1 MDYTV
6 RAMAQQDGPAIRLL
20 DEMSPDSGAFSV
32 VYRCLFDPYEVTM
45 ALHPGSLGVVAENPA
60 DRSLAGKAYVEVT
73 MGRYHGT
80 LRPIGRVFGLVVHPD
95 HRRRGLANMLYH
107 KLLEQAR
114 KIHGPEVLFLAAI
127 QEGNEASLRAAKTWA
142 TQVVPGRIRYLFAR
156 TVIRAPKVHRG
167 LRIRNAEPRDW
178 VAIADGTTRFRQNS
192 EWATQV
198 DAEVLQKFH
207 ERQPFGFP
215 LQTCLVAVNEH
226 DKPIAGMSVVFDG
239 LVETGLY
246 PDFPLIL
253 RWLNRFLRF
262 APSNGVLKP
271 LSVRDLWYE
280 PGFEGAAL
288 DLWKT
293 AAWQFRDKGNRLMA
307 AVDPKS
313 PLAKVLPKS
322 SFLPFEGGLL
332 AVAADK
338 PVDLS
343 RTLYLPF

>member
-6 RAMAQQDGPAIRLL
+6 RAMALQDGPAIRRL

-60 DRSLAGKAYVEVT
+60 DKTLAGKAFVQLSL
-73 MGRYHGT
+73 GRFQGA
-80 LRPIGRVFGLVVHPD
+80 LRPLGRLFGLVVHPD
-95 HRRRGLANMLYH
+95 HRRRGLATTLYH
-107 KLLEQAR
+107 KLLELAR
-114 KIHGPEVLFLAAI
+114 KISGPETMFLAAI

-142 TQVVPGRIRYLFAR
+142 TQIVEGRTRYLFAR
-156 TVIRAPKVHRG
+156 TVIRPPRIRQT
-167 LRIRNAEPRDW
+167 LRIRTAELKDW
-178 VAIADGTTRFRQNS
+178 AAVAEGTTRFRQNS
-192 EWATQV
+192 ELATEV
-198 DAEVLQKFH
+198 TPEVLQEFH

-215 LQTCLVAVNEH
+215 LQTCIVAVNAE
-226 DKPIAGMSVVFDG
+226 DRPVAGMSVVFDG

-246 PDFPLIL
+246 PDFPPTL
-253 RWLNRFLRF
+253 RFLNRFLRF

-271 LSVRDLWYE
+271 LSVRDLWYA

-288 DLWKT
+288 DLWRT
-293 AAWQFRDKGNRLMA
+293 AAWQLRDKGNRLMA

-313 PLAKVLPKS
+313 PLAAVLPKS

-332 AVAADK
+332 ALAVDK